1 MKFNT
6 TMHKRHLLYILCTW
20 LAICVSD
27 PACAINV
34 KELADS
40 LNLHYNRF
48 FYPKTPAGDTIAP
61 VLARSATVWVPPVR
75 VRQMRVNGST
85 VTVRTNATLGGVVF
99 TPEELKQ
106 MRRDVSR
113 WVLGHER
120 GKVSIYS
127 EKYEL
132 AELVPTRL
140 QKRKEKYP
148 DYTKPDIPCI
158 DCAENNET
166 YKNGMSGRYIALWAS
181 HGTYYNAQKDS
192 WIWQR
197 ATMWTTVEDLYSTEY
212 VRLISKMIENAGGVV
227 LQPRAQFEGKNFR
240 KNTDGTW
247 CLTEDNAGQE
257 TGRSGL
263 PRRTEAARYWLE
275 EAGFPDSVWRQ
286 SDDGNEYIEDLR
298 SRGLW
303 VNYLTG
309 GSKANPTQEGLGIP
323 VDVCL
328 ALHTDGYDAL
338 DDTTIVGTLAIYTDH
353 DDTGRKTFGNG
364 VSRMLNR
371 DLADY
376 VQTQVVED
384 LQRTIAPEWTRR
396 QLLNGNYC
404 ESRYPVVPCVL
415 LELLSHKNMADMR
428 YGLNPEFRMIAAR
441 AVYKGLLRYLHE
453 QDGRK
458 VVVQPLAVKQL
469 NIQLPLTPSERGLAN
484 TDIVLSWEDTPD
496 PLEPTAKATH
506 YYIYARANDGEWT
519 EKRTEHNHITLP
531 LERGKRYDFYVVAAN
546 AGGRSLQSEILSAYF
561 APDTDAPTALIINNF
576 NQVYGPQWFADS
588 TYAGIVPNTYAVE
601 DRLSIAYLGE
611 QQNWTRQSAWQDDD
625 NCGWGMCYRDYQGTI
640 VVGNTH
646 DYPTLHGRVLQQLGY
661 SYISTNAKALTTID
675 STFAIVDVICG
686 KERATDTTAVLP
698 RPLQEAIQQ
707 YLSQGGKVLLS
718 GSYLGNG
725 MARPEDRLWVEKVLH
740 YGLAAEKATRSG
752 RIQCTM
758 HNTQCTI
765 RTKPNSAGLFAE
777 AAEGLKP
784 TGEGA
789 QRIAI
794 YQDMRVGAGVLWK
807 GVSTLYPPYIHLT
820 SATLVWGFPLEAAE
834 DFETIYKYS
843 IEQLMT
849 PPAPPQETVIA
860 KGKNKKR

>member
-1 MKFNT
+1 
-6 TMHKRHLLYILCTW
+6 
-20 LAICVSD
+20 
-27 PACAINV
+27 
-34 KELADS
+34 
-40 LNLHYNRF
+40 
-48 FYPKTPAGDTIAP
+48 
-61 VLARSATVWVPPVR
+61 
-75 VRQMRVNGST
+75 
-85 VTVRTNATLGGVVF
+85 
-99 TPEELKQ
+99 
-106 MRRDVSR
+106 
-113 WVLGHER
+113 
-120 GKVSIYS
+120 
-127 EKYEL
+127 
-132 AELVPTRL
+132 
-140 QKRKEKYP
+140 
-148 DYTKPDIPCI
+148 
-158 DCAENNET
+158 
-166 YKNGMSGRYIALWAS
+166 
-181 HGTYYNAQKDS
+181 
-192 WIWQR
+192 
-197 ATMWTTVEDLYSTEY
+197 
-212 VRLISKMIENAGGVV
+212 
-227 LQPRAQFEGKNFR
+227 
-240 KNTDGTW
+240 
-247 CLTEDNAGQE
+247 
-257 TGRSGL
+257 
-263 PRRTEAARYWLE
+263 
-275 EAGFPDSVWRQ
+275 
-286 SDDGNEYIEDLR
+286 
-298 SRGLW
+298 
-303 VNYLTG
+303 
-309 GSKANPTQEGLGIP
+309 
-323 VDVCL
+323 
-328 ALHTDGYDAL
+328 
-338 DDTTIVGTLAIYTDH
+338 
-353 DDTGRKTFGNG
+353 
-364 VSRMLNR
+364 
-371 DLADY
+371 
-376 VQTQVVED
+376 
-384 LQRTIAPEWTRR
+384 
-396 QLLNGNYC
+396 
-404 ESRYPVVPCVL
+404 
-415 LELLSHKNMADMR
+415 MADMR

-458 VVVQPLAVKQL
+458 VVVQPLAVQKCR
-469 NIQLPLTPSERGLAN
+469 IALPKTGN
-484 TDIVLSWEDTPD
+484 TEITLSWEDTPD

-546 AGGRSLQSEILSAYF
+546 AGGRSLQSEVLSAYF
-561 APDTDAPTALIINNF
+561 APNTDAPTALIINNF

-625 NCGWGMCYRDYQGTI
+625 NCGWGMCYRDYQGTV

-661 SYISTNAKALTTID
+661 SYISTNALALTTID

-686 KERATDTTAVLP
+686 KERAGDTTAVIFSQ
-698 RPLQEAIQQ
+698 LQKALQK
-707 YLSQGGKVLLS
+707 YLEQSGKVLIS
-718 GSYLGNG
+718 GSYLGSG
-725 MARPEDRLWVEKVLH
+725 MARPEDRLWAEKVLH

-765 RTKPNSAGLFAE
+765 RTKPNSAGLFTE

-784 TGEGA
+784 TDNGA

>member
-20 LAICVSD
+20 LAICVSA
-27 PACAINV
+27 PARAINV

-48 FYPKTPAGDTIAP
+48 YYPKTTAGDTIAP

-75 VRQMRVNGST
+75 VRQMRVNGNT

-106 MRRDVSR
+106 MRRDVSK

-240 KNTDGTW
+240 KNTDGIW

-309 GSKANPTQEGLGIP
+309 GSKANPTQEGLCIP

-384 LQRTIAPEWTRR
+384 LRQTVAPEWTRR

-458 VVVQPLAVKQL
+458 VVVQPLAVQKCR
-469 NIQLPLTPSERGLAN
+469 IALPKTGDTEI
-484 TDIVLSWEDTPD
+484 TLSWEDTPD

-546 AGGRSLQSEILSAYF
+546 AGGRSLQSEVLSAYF
-561 APDTDAPTALIINNF
+561 APDTDAPTVLIINNF

-601 DRLSIAYLGE
+601 NRQSIAYLGE
-611 QQNWTRQSAWQDDD
+611 QHDWTRKSIWKDDD
-625 NCGWGMCYRDYQGTI
+625 NCGFGMCYRDYQGTV
-640 VVGNTH
+640 VVGNTYN
-646 DYPTLHGRVLQQLGY
+646 YPTLHGRVLQELGY
-661 SYISTNAKALTTID
+661 SYISTNAQALTTID
-675 STFAIVDVICG
+675 STFTIVDVICG
-686 KERATDTTAVLP
+686 KERAGDTTAVISSQ
-698 RPLQEAIQQ
+698 LQKALQK
-707 YLSQGGKVLLS
+707 YLEQNGKVLIS
-718 GSYLGNG
+718 GSYLGSG
-725 MARPEDRLWVEKVLH
+725 MARPEDRLWAEKVLH
-740 YGLAAEKATRSG
+740 YGLAAEKATRNG
-752 RIQCTM
+752 QLTAD
-758 HNTQCTI
+758 NKNYTI
-765 RTKPNSAGLFAE
+765 RVKPNADGLFAE

-784 TGEGA
+784 TSDGA

-807 GVSTLYPPYIHLT
+807 GVSTCYPPDIHLT
-820 SATLVWGFPLEAAE
+820 SGTLVWGFPLEAAE

>member
-1 MKFNT
+1 M
-6 TMHKRHLLYILCTW
+6 
-20 LAICVSD
+20 
-27 PACAINV
+27 
-34 KELADS
+34 
-40 LNLHYNRF
+40 
-48 FYPKTPAGDTIAP
+48 
-61 VLARSATVWVPPVR
+61 
-75 VRQMRVNGST
+75 
-85 VTVRTNATLGGVVF
+85 
-99 TPEELKQ
+99 
-106 MRRDVSR
+106 
-113 WVLGHER
+113 
-120 GKVSIYS
+120 
-127 EKYEL
+127 
-132 AELVPTRL
+132 
-140 QKRKEKYP
+140 
-148 DYTKPDIPCI
+148 
-158 DCAENNET
+158 
-166 YKNGMSGRYIALWAS
+166 
-181 HGTYYNAQKDS
+181 
-192 WIWQR
+192 
-197 ATMWTTVEDLYSTEY
+197 
-212 VRLISKMIENAGGVV
+212 
-227 LQPRAQFEGKNFR
+227 
-240 KNTDGTW
+240 
-247 CLTEDNAGQE
+247 
-257 TGRSGL
+257 
-263 PRRTEAARYWLE
+263 
-275 EAGFPDSVWRQ
+275 
-286 SDDGNEYIEDLR
+286 
-298 SRGLW
+298 
-303 VNYLTG
+303 
-309 GSKANPTQEGLGIP
+309 
-323 VDVCL
+323 
-328 ALHTDGYDAL
+328 
-338 DDTTIVGTLAIYTDH
+338 
-353 DDTGRKTFGNG
+353 
-364 VSRMLNR
+364 
-371 DLADY
+371 
-376 VQTQVVED
+376 QTQVVED
-384 LQRTIAPEWTRR
+384 LRKTVAPEWTRR

-484 TDIVLSWEDTPD
+484 TDIVLSWEDTLD

-561 APDTDAPTALIINNF
+561 APNTDAPTVLIINNF

-611 QQNWTRQSAWQDDD
+611 QHDWTRKNIWKDDD
-625 NCGWGMCYRDYQGTI
+625 NCGWGMCYRDYQGTV

-661 SYISTNAKALTTID
+661 SYISTNAQALTTID
-675 STFAIVDVICG
+675 STFTIVDVICG
-686 KERATDTTAVLP
+686 KERAGDTTAVISSQ
-698 RPLQEAIQQ
+698 LQKALQK
-707 YLSQGGKVLLS
+707 YLEQSGKVLIS
-718 GSYLGNG
+718 GSYLGSG
-725 MARPEDRLWVEKVLH
+725 MARPEDRLWAEKVLH

-752 RIQCTM
+752 NIQCTM
-758 HNTQCTI
+758 HNTQYTI

-784 TGEGA
+784 TSDGA

-807 GVSTLYPPYIHLT
+807 GVSTCYPPDIHLT
-820 SATLVWGFPLEAAE
+820 SGTLVWGFPLEAAE